1 MRKITLFRHIAA
13 AITPCIY
20 FHLHEYH
27 ITNVDHKLD
36 IAPMQKFLKIHYLH
50 WEKTPFCLKHGYFS
64 AVNTGSDYV
73 GIFFVRQGAETSFLH
88 IGA

>member
-50 WEKTPFCLKHGYFS
+50 WEKTPFCLERQYGEKVLFS
-64 AVNTGSDYV
+64 
-73 GIFFVRQGAETSFLH
+73 SFEHMFMEKLEQ
-88 IGA
+88 ILKI